1 MKFLD
6 LVKERFRRSNSKRSF
21 HKIILENLKILPR
34 KGRRK
39 EKLKLPVN
47 VSIHLCIFTYI
58 YIFVSILFL
67 SQMNTE
73 FHFII
78 YRWLGFF
85 PE

>member
-1 MKFLD
+1 MKFFD

-34 KGRRK
+34 KERRK
-39 EKLKLPVN
+39 EKLKLPCVY
-47 VSIHLCIFTYI
+47 SLIYLYI

>member
-1 MKFLD
+1 MKFFD

-47 VSIHLCIFTYI
+47 VSIHLYIFTYI
-58 YIFVSILFL
+58 YICLDSISL
-67 SQMNTE
+67 TDE
-73 FHFII
+73 
-78 YRWLGFF
+78 YRISFYT
-85 PE
+85 

>member
-1 MKFLD
+1 MKFFD

-47 VSIHLCIFTYI
+47 VSIHLYIFT

-73 FHFII
+73 FHFI
-78 YRWLGFF
+78 YR
-85 PE
+85 

>member
-1 MKFLD
+1 MKFFD

-47 VSIHLCIFTYI
+47 VSIHLYIFTYI
-58 YIFVSILFL
+58 YICLDSISL
-67 SQMNTE
+67 TDE
-73 FHFII
+73 
-78 YRWLGFF
+78 YRISFYI
-85 PE
+85 

>member
-1 MKFLD
+1 MKFFD

-47 VSIHLCIFTYI
+47 VSIHLYIFT

-73 FHFII
+73 FHFIH
-78 YRWLGFF
+78 RWLGFF
-85 PE
+85 PER

>member
-1 MKFLD
+1 MKSFD

-39 EKLKLPVN
+39 EKLKLPCVY
-47 VSIHLCIFTYI
+47 SLIYLYI

-67 SQMNTE
+67 SQN
-73 FHFII
+73 FILYI
-78 YRWLGFF
+78 DGLVSSQRDKN
-85 PE
+85 

>member
-1 MKFLD
+1 MKFFD

-21 HKIILENLKILPR
+21 HKIILENLKILLR
-34 KGRRK
+34 KERRK
-39 EKLKLPVN
+39 EKLKLPCVY
-47 VSIHLCIFTYI
+47 SLIYLYI

-78 YRWLGFF
+78 YR
-85 PE
+85 

>member
-1 MKFLD
+1 MKSFD

-47 VSIHLCIFTYI
+47 VSIHLYIFT

-73 FHFII
+73 FHFI
-78 YRWLGFF
+78 YR
-85 PE
+85 